1 MRLKIMVTGKNRRIA
16 MDVSEHL
23 ANDRDYITVK
33 CASSKEALFEMVPRE
48 MPNVIIICLGD
59 ETKDTVAVFDVL
71 RECAKMGGVTLIVI
85 ASDADRKVF
94 INNTKLER
102 MFFMERPVSL
112 FALYEKLNDVEEKVE
127 EQKNSGAMLLTEYV
141 NPHANDLPPRKHILV
156 VDDNTDQLLQLKEQ
170 LKEFYEVT
178 LVTSGEAALRFFSKK
193 TADLILLDYMMP
205 KMNGPEVLAR
215 LRASDDLVH
224 IPVIFLTGVSERD
237 TVVKTLLELKPEGY
251 IVKPAKRSELVGK
264 IIDVLD
270 TIEMNRELEE
280 AAEENAKGKKNKD
293 KEPEEEDET

>member
-1 MRLKIMVTGKNRRIA
+1 MVTGKNRRIA

-23 ANDRDYITVK
+23 TNDRDYITVK

-71 RECAKMGGVTLIVI
+71 RECAKMGGVTIIVI
-85 ASDADRKVF
+85 ASDSDRKVF

-127 EQKNSGAMLLTEYV
+127 EQKNNGAMMLTEYV

-205 KMNGPEVLAR
+205 KMNGPEVLYR
-215 LRASDDLVH
+215 IRTSRANHDL
-224 IPVIFLTGVSERD
+224 PVVFLTGMTEKEKVI
-237 TVVKTLLELKPEGY
+237 KTLTELKPQGY
-251 IVKPAKRSELVGK
+251 LIKPARKSEIVAK
-264 IIDVLD
+264 IIDVL
-270 TIEMNRELEE
+270 
-280 AAEENAKGKKNKD
+280 G
-293 KEPEEEDET
+293 

>member
-16 MDVSEHL
+16 MDVGEHL

-71 RECAKMGGVTLIVI
+71 RECTKMGGVTIIVI
-85 ASDADRKVF
+85 ASDNDRKVF
-94 INNTKLER
+94 IGNTRLER

-112 FALYEKLNDVEEKVE
+112 FALYEKLNDVEEKVQA
-127 EQKNSGAMLLTEYV
+127 QKDNGELMLTEYI
-141 NPHANDLPPRKHILV
+141 NPHANDLPVRKHILI
-156 VDDNTDQLLQLKEQ
+156 VDDNTDLLLQLKDQ

-178 LVTSGEAALRFFSKK
+178 LVPSGEAALRFFEKK

-224 IPVIFLTGVSERD
+224 IPVIFLTGVTERE
-237 TVVKTLLELKPEGY
+237 TVVKTLVELKPEGY
-251 IVKPAKRSELVGK
+251 IVKPARRSELVAK

-270 TIEMNRELEE
+270 ARE
-280 AAEENAKGKKNKD
+280 AEEGASAK
-293 KEPEEEDET
+293 PEKTTENDDE

>member
-23 ANDRDYITVK
+23 ATDRDYITVK

-48 MPNVIIICLGD
+48 MPHVIIICLGD
-59 ETKDTVAVFDVL
+59 ETQETVAVFDVL

-85 ASDADRKVF
+85 ANDADRKIF
-94 INNTKLER
+94 INNTRLER

-112 FALYEKLNDVEEKVE
+112 FALYEKLNDVEEKVQA
-127 EQKNSGAMLLTEYV
+127 QKDNGELMLTEYV
-141 NPHANDLPPRKHILV
+141 NPHANDLPERKHILV

-178 LVTSGEAALRFFSKK
+178 LVPSGEAALRFFEKK

-215 LRASDDLVH
+215 LRASEELLH
-224 IPVIFLTGVSERD
+224 IPVIFFTGVSARD
-237 TVVKTLLELKPEGY
+237 TVVKTILEVKPDGY
-251 IVKPAKRSELVGK
+251 IVKPAKRSEVIAK

-270 TIEMNRELEE
+270 AREEE
-280 AAEENAKGKKNKD
+280 AAHE
-293 KEPEEEDET
+293 